1 MYLSPQQPLRLQNL
15 FGASPAGSQ
24 VSSDIGQEGRPREGL
39 GRGAAAVAGA
49 LSGLW
54 SGHGPERSAA
64 SGPPPEATP
73 LETFGRALSSA
84 GLAGTLSGLWAG
96 GEALPQGS
104 PEAPAC
110 PQIFPAPPEALP
122 TEPPSPSPA
131 AGAAEAVVRTHDPV
145 EGDILQWFLEAPR
158 PRVMAQEDQDHWD
171 LSDADVEEED
181 AEADTHPLPSEPFF
195 PVEAAAATVV
205 TDKECLLCDTD
216 GDPSEDASADVEHL
230 RSLQEAAQL
239 ESLDR
244 ARRARALYLRAQ
256 LGDHLRAQTQQACE
270 EVDRL
275 VSSALRALPA
285 DLKAM
290 PARQALSLLA
300 AAADAPP
307 PPAGPVRLQARAEA
321 AHAVLRGHL
330 RAQEAQACQEV
341 DRLVAIALAGLPL
354 AVRQLPA
361 RQALRLLAGSS
372 SESLSLMEAVSLIAS
387 TMEQMQAMDRASL
400 EALARQHVEA
410 QENLKKSAQ
419 LNQELSETL
428 RNLDKLSAEERL
440 GRQRRYKMHFE
451 ELVRGSTCGLAS
463 PPCASPI
470 SAVRGGA

>member
-1 MYLSPQQPLRLQNL
+1 MGAAGSDCRQEDWLPQQQQLQAVAPQQRPPPQRQPSAPQQQPPLRPWQSPLRSGPSPLQEGLQAMYLSPQQPLRLQNL

-24 VSSDIGQEGRPREGL
+24 VSSDI
-39 GRGAAAVAGA
+39 
-49 LSGLW
+49 
-54 SGHGPERSAA
+54 
-64 SGPPPEATP
+64 
-73 LETFGRALSSA
+73 
-84 GLAGTLSGLWAG
+84 
-96 GEALPQGS
+96 
-104 PEAPAC
+104 
-110 PQIFPAPPEALP
+110 
-122 TEPPSPSPA
+122 
-131 AGAAEAVVRTHDPV
+131 GAAEAVVRTHDPV